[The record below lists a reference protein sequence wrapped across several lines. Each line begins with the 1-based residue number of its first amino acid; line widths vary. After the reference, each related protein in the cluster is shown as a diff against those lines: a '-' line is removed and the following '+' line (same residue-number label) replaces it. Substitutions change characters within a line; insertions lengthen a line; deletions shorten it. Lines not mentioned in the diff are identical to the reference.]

1 MLMKRK
7 NFRTYGIVLTILYI
21 SLQVLDLPLNVWI
34 YVAIVLI
41 ATIFLVIDLYDKFQS
56 GELRKWWG
64 NKK

>member
-1 MLMKRK
+1 MKRK
-7 NFRTYGIVLTILYI
+7 NFRTYGIVLAILYI
-21 SLQVLDLPLNVWI
+21 SLQVLDLPLNFWI

-56 GELRKWWG
+56 GELRKWWR